1 MNTLQRQ
8 SNIELFRIIVMLGIV
23 AHHFVVSSG
32 LLDLMQPTL
41 EYSNDVYLWLF
52 GMWGKIGIN
61 CFVLI
66 SGYFMCTSQFTWK
79 KFIKLI
85 CEIEF
90 YKILIYIAFLFFGR
104 ESISITRIFQ
114 VLSPITNLSTDF
126 ISGYLVMFLLVP
138 FLNLLIQNLSK
149 RQHLYLIGLS
159 LLFFTVWDQFPS
171 VTIPMS
177 YPIWFS
183 VMYIIGAYIRHYP
196 LQNNIARFLFDS
208 KLGAGLMVC
217 AAMSS
222 VLIMLL
228 LRQLGI
234 ISWWPHK
241 WVADSNAPLAVLTS
255 ISCFNFFR
263 KLDVKPN
270 KLINTISASTFGVL
284 LIHANSNAM
293 RTFLW
298 NDVCNCV
305 GLHLSPYLPLYSI
318 IVVLVVY
325 IICTI
330 IDMLRINFLE
340 KPMVTMINK
349 IKNQNEL

>member
-8 SNIELFRIIVMLGIV
+8 SNIELFRIIVMLSIV
-23 AHHFVVSSG
+23 AHHFVVNSG
-32 LLDLMQPTL
+32 LLGLMSPTL
-41 EYSNDVYLWLF
+41 NVANDVYLWLF

-66 SGYFMCTSQFTWK
+66 TGYFMCTSQFTWK
-79 KFIKLI
+79 KFIKLV

-114 VLSPITNLSTDF
+114 VLSPITDLTTDF
-126 ISGYLVMFLLVP
+126 VSGFLVMFLLVP
-138 FLNLLIQNLSK
+138 FLNILIHNLSK
-149 RQHLYLIGLS
+149 KQHLYLIGLS

-183 VMYIIGAYIRHYP
+183 VIYIIGAYIRHYP
-196 LQNNIARFLFDS
+196 LQNNVAHFLFDS
-208 KLGAGLMVC
+208 KLGAGLMLC

-222 VLIMLL
+222 VIIMLL
-228 LRQLGI
+228 LRQLEI

-241 WVADSNAPLAVLTS
+241 WVVDSNAPLAVLTS
-255 ISCFNFFR
+255 ISLFNYFR

-284 LIHANSNAM
+284 LIHANSDAM

-298 NDVCNCV
+298 KDICDCTSW
-305 GLHLSPYLPLYSI
+305 HSSPWLPLYLV
-318 IVVLVVY
+318 IVVLMVY
-325 IICTI
+325 VTCTI
-330 IDMLRINFLE
+330 IDMLRINLLE
-340 KPMVTMINK
+340 KPLMNK
-349 IKNQNEL
+349 LFKS

>member
-8 SNIELFRIIVMLGIV
+8 SNIELFRIIVMLSIV
-23 AHHFVVSSG
+23 AHHFVVNSG
-32 LLDLMQPTL
+32 LLGLMSPTL
-41 EYSNDVYLWLF
+41 NVANDVYLWLF

-66 SGYFMCTSQFTWK
+66 TGYFMCTSQFTWK
-79 KFIKLI
+79 KIIKLV

-90 YKILIYIAFLFFGR
+90 YKILIYIVFLLFGR

-114 VLSPITNLSTDF
+114 VLSPITDLTTDF
-126 ISGYLVMFLLVP
+126 VSGFLVMFLLVP
-138 FLNLLIQNLSK
+138 FLNLLIHNLSK
-149 RQHLYLIGLS
+149 KQHLYLIGLS

-183 VMYIIGAYIRHYP
+183 VIYIIGAYIRHYP
-196 LQNNIARFLFDS
+196 LQNNVARFLFDS

-228 LRQLGI
+228 LRQLEI

-255 ISCFNFFR
+255 ISLFSFFR
-263 KLDVKPN
+263 KLNIKPS

-284 LIHANSNAM
+284 LIHANSDAM

-298 NDVCNCV
+298 KDICDCTSW
-305 GLHLSPYLPLYSI
+305 HSSPWLPLYLV
-318 IVVLVVY
+318 IVVLMVY
-325 IICTI
+325 VTCTI
-330 IDMLRINFLE
+330 IDMLRINLLE
-340 KPMVTMINK
+340 KPFMNK
-349 IKNQNEL
+349 LFKS

>member
-8 SNIELFRIIVMLGIV
+8 SNIELFRIIVMLSIV
-23 AHHFVVSSG
+23 THHFVVNSG
-32 LLDLMQPTL
+32 LLGLMSPTL
-41 EYSNDVYLWLF
+41 NVANDVYLWLF
-52 GMWGKIGIN
+52 GMWWKIGIN

-66 SGYFMCTSQFTWK
+66 TGYFMCTSQFTWK
-79 KFIKLI
+79 KFIKLV

-114 VLSPITNLSTDF
+114 VLSPITDLTTDF
-126 ISGYLVMFLLVP
+126 VSGFLVMFLLVP
-138 FLNLLIQNLSK
+138 FLNLLIHNLSK
-149 RQHLYLIGLS
+149 KQHLYLIGLS

-177 YPIWFS
+177 YPMWFS
-183 VMYIIGAYIRHYP
+183 VIYIIGAYIRHYP
-196 LQNNIARFLFDS
+196 LQNNVARFLFDS

-228 LRQLGI
+228 LRQLEI

-255 ISCFNFFR
+255 ISLFSFFR
-263 KLDVKPN
+263 KLNIKPS

-298 NDVCNCV
+298 KDVCDCTSW
-305 GLHLSPYLPLYSI
+305 HSSPWLPLYLVVV
-318 IVVLVVY
+318 VVLIY
-325 IICTI
+325 FICTT
-330 IDMLRINFLE
+330 IDMLRINLIE
-340 KPMVTMINK
+340 KPLMNRLFK
-349 IKNQNEL
+349 S

>member
-1 MNTLQRQ
+1 MKTLQRQ
-8 SNIELFRIIVMLGIV
+8 SNIELFRIIVMLSIV
-23 AHHFVVSSG
+23 AHHFVVNSG
-32 LLDLMQPTL
+32 LLGLMSPTM
-41 EYSNDVYLWLF
+41 EVANDVYLWLF

-66 SGYFMCTSQFTWK
+66 TGYFMCTSQFTWR
-79 KFIKLI
+79 KFIKLV

-90 YKILIYIAFLFFGR
+90 YKILIYVAFLSLGR
-104 ESISITRIFQ
+104 ESISITRFFQ
-114 VLSPITNLSTDF
+114 VLCPITNLTTDF
-126 ISGYLVMFLLVP
+126 VSGFLAMFLLVP

-149 RQHLYLIGLS
+149 RQHLNLIGLS

-183 VMYIIGAYIRHYP
+183 VIYIIGAYIRHYP

-208 KLGAGLMVC
+208 KLGAGLMVFV
-217 AAMSS
+217 AMGS

-228 LRQLGI
+228 LIQLGI

-255 ISCFNFFR
+255 ISLFNYFR
-263 KLDVKPN
+263 NLEIRPS

-298 NDVCNCV
+298 NDVCDCTS
-305 GLHLSPYLPLYSI
+305 LHSSLYLPLYSI
-318 IVVLVVY
+318 IIVLIVY
-325 IICTI
+325 VICTI

-340 KPMVTMINK
+340 KPLMNK
-349 IKNQNEL
+349 LFKSNQF